1 MCEREGE
8 DILIS
13 ERKYELVGSKESCGW
28 EEGTML
34 DKVACTIQ
42 WEAMGTV
49 SEDAPWSVTVDK
61 NHRDA
66 PHRNSWHDPCHKVL

>member
-1 MCEREGE
+1 MPEQYILQRGEIKPCDNQKWCVRERGGGYP
-8 DILIS
+8 LIS
-13 ERKYELVGSKESCGW
+13 ERKYELVGPKESRGC

-49 SEDAPWSVTVDK
+49 SEDAPW
-61 NHRDA
+61 R
-66 PHRNSWHDPCHKVL
+66 

>member
-1 MCEREGE
+1 MVCVRERGGYP
-8 DILIS
+8 LIP
-13 ERKYELVGSKESCGW
+13 ERKYELVGPKESYRC

-49 SEDAPWSVTVDK
+49 SEDAPW
-61 NHRDA
+61 R
-66 PHRNSWHDPCHKVL
+66 

>member
-1 MCEREGE
+1 MRERGGGYP
-8 DILIS
+8 LIS
-13 ERKYELVGSKESCGW
+13 ERKYELVGPKESRGC

-49 SEDAPWSVTVDK
+49 SEDAPW
-61 NHRDA
+61 R
-66 PHRNSWHDPCHKVL
+66 